1 MLNILIFGPPGC
13 GKGTQS
19 EFIVKKYNLKHLS
32 TGDIFR
38 ENIKNKTALGL
49 EAKLYIDKGQLVPD
63 SITINMLA
71 ERIKDVKSENGF
83 LFDGFPRTID
93 QAKALDIFLS
103 NIGQNISF
111 LVSIDVPKNELVQR
125 LLKRGRDSNR
135 KDDQNKNIIL
145 NRIKIYKNQTEIL
158 KEYYMKQKKYFKVDG
173 SKSISDVKYEIFN
186 LIEKNINN

>member
-158 KEYYMKQKKYFKVDG
+158 KEYYMKQNKYLKVDG
-173 SKSISDVKYEIFN
+173 SKSISEVKHEIFN

>member
-38 ENIKNKTALGL
+38 ENIKKKTALGL

-93 QAKALDIFLS
+93 QAKALDVFLS

-135 KDDQNKNIIL
+135 KDDQNKNVIL
-145 NRIKIYKNQTEIL
+145 NRIKVYKNQTEIL
-158 KEYYMKQKKYFKVDG
+158 KEYYKKQNKYFKVDG
-173 SKSISDVKYEIFN
+173 SKSITDVKYEIFN
-186 LIEKNINN
+186 LIEKNTNN

>member
-158 KEYYMKQKKYFKVDG
+158 KEYYMKQNKYFKVDG

-186 LIEKNINN
+186 LIEKNTNN

>member
-71 ERIKDVKSENGF
+71 EKIKDVKSENGF

-158 KEYYMKQKKYFKVDG
+158 KEYYMKQNKYFKVDG
-173 SKSISDVKYEIFN
+173 SRSISDVKYEIFN

>member
-38 ENIKNKTALGL
+38 ENIKNKTDLGL

-63 SITINMLA
+63 SVTINMLA
-71 ERIKDVKSENGF
+71 EKIKDVKSENGF
-83 LFDGFPRTID
+83 LFDGFPRTIE
-93 QAKALDIFLS
+93 QAKALDVFLS

-111 LVSIDVPKNELVQR
+111 LVSIDVPKSELVQR

-158 KEYYMKQKKYFKVDG
+158 KEYYMMQNKYFKVDG
-173 SKSISDVKYEIFN
+173 SRSISDVKYEIFN

>member
-71 ERIKDVKSENGF
+71 EKIKDVKSENGF

-93 QAKALDIFLS
+93 QAKALDVFLS
-103 NIGQNISF
+103 NIAQNISF

-158 KEYYMKQKKYFKVDG
+158 KEYYMKQNKYFKVDG
-173 SKSISDVKYEIFN
+173 SRSISDVKYEIFN

>member
-71 ERIKDVKSENGF
+71 EKIKDVKSENGF

-135 KDDQNKNIIL
+135 KDDQNENIIL

-158 KEYYMKQKKYFKVDG
+158 KEYYEKQNKYFKVDG
-173 SKSISDVKYEIFN
+173 SRSITEVKFDIFN

>member
-38 ENIKNKTALGL
+38 ENIKNKTDLGL

-63 SITINMLA
+63 SVTINMLA
-71 ERIKDVKSENGF
+71 EKIKDSKSENGF

-93 QAKALDIFLS
+93 QAKALDVFFS

-135 KDDQNKNIIL
+135 KDDQNKNVIL
-145 NRIKIYKNQTEIL
+145 NRIKVYKNQTEIL
-158 KEYYMKQKKYFKVDG
+158 KEYYKKQNKYFKVDG
-173 SKSISDVKYEIFN
+173 SKSITDVKYEIFN

>member
-38 ENIKNKTALGL
+38 ENIKNKTDLGL

-63 SITINMLA
+63 SVTINMLA
-71 ERIKDVKSENGF
+71 EKIKDSKSENGF

-93 QAKALDIFLS
+93 QAKALDVFFS

-111 LVSIDVPKNELVQR
+111 LVSIDVPKSELVQR

-158 KEYYMKQKKYFKVDG
+158 KEYYMMQNKYFKVDG
-173 SKSISDVKYEIFN
+173 SRSISDVKYEIFN

>member
-135 KDDQNKNIIL
+135 KDDQNKNVIL
-145 NRIKIYKNQTEIL
+145 NRIKVYKNQTEIL
-158 KEYYMKQKKYFKVDG
+158 KEYYKKQNKYFKVDG
-173 SKSISDVKYEIFN
+173 SKSITDVKYEIFN
-186 LIEKNINN
+186 LIEKNTNN

>member
-71 ERIKDVKSENGF
+71 EKIKDVKSENGF
-83 LFDGFPRTID
+83 LFDGFPRTIE
-93 QAKALDIFLS
+93 QAKALDVFLS

-158 KEYYMKQKKYFKVDG
+158 KEYYMKQNKYFKVDG
-173 SKSISDVKYEIFN
+173 SRSISDVKYEIFN

>member
-38 ENIKNKTALGL
+38 ENIKNKTNLGL
-49 EAKLYIDKGQLVPD
+49 EAKLYIDKGHLVPD

-71 ERIKDVKSENGF
+71 EKIKDIKSENGF

-93 QAKALDIFLS
+93 QAKALDVFLS

-158 KEYYMKQKKYFKVDG
+158 KEYYKKQNKYLKADG
-173 SKSISDVKYEIFN
+173 SRSITDVKYEIFN

>member
-71 ERIKDVKSENGF
+71 EKIKDSKSENGF

-93 QAKALDIFLS
+93 QAKALDVFFS

-135 KDDQNKNIIL
+135 KDDQNKNVIL
-145 NRIKIYKNQTEIL
+145 NRIKVYKNQTEIL
-158 KEYYMKQKKYFKVDG
+158 KEYYKKQNKYFKVDG
-173 SKSISDVKYEIFN
+173 SKSITDVKYEIFN
-186 LIEKNINN
+186 LIEKNTNN

>member
-93 QAKALDIFLS
+93 QAF
-103 NIGQNISF
+103 
-111 LVSIDVPKNELVQR
+111 
-125 LLKRGRDSNR
+125 
-135 KDDQNKNIIL
+135 
-145 NRIKIYKNQTEIL
+145 YK
-158 KEYYMKQKKYFKVDG
+158 
-173 SKSISDVKYEIFN
+173 S
-186 LIEKNINN
+186 

>member
-38 ENIKNKTALGL
+38 ENIKNKTALGI

-71 ERIKDVKSENGF
+71 EKIKDVKSENGF
-83 LFDGFPRTID
+83 LFDGFPRTIE
-93 QAKALDIFLS
+93 QAKALDVFLS

-111 LVSIDVPKNELVQR
+111 LVSIDVPKSELVQR

-158 KEYYMKQKKYFKVDG
+158 KEYYMMQNKYFKVDG
-173 SKSISDVKYEIFN
+173 SRSISDVKYEIFN

>member
-19 EFIVKKYNLKHLS
+19 EFIVQKYNLKHLS

-38 ENIKNKTALGL
+38 ENIKNKTLMGL

-71 ERIKDVKSENGF
+71 DKIKEAESENGF

-93 QAKALDIFLS
+93 QAKALDSFLS

-111 LVSIDVPKNELVQR
+111 LISIDVPEDDLVQR

-135 KDDQNKNIIL
+135 KDDQNKNVIL
-145 NRIKIYKNQTEIL
+145 NRIKIYRTQTEIL
-158 KEYYMKQKKYFKVDG
+158 KEYYKKQNKYFNIDG
-173 SKSISDVKYEIFN
+173 SRSILDVKHDIFN
-186 LIEKNINN
+186 LIKKNI

>member
-38 ENIKNKTALGL
+38 ENIKNKTDLGL

-71 ERIKDVKSENGF
+71 EKIKDVKSENGF
-83 LFDGFPRTID
+83 LFDGFPRTIE
-93 QAKALDIFLS
+93 QAKALDVFFS

-158 KEYYMKQKKYFKVDG
+158 KEYYMKQNKYFKVDG
-173 SKSISDVKYEIFN
+173 SRSISDVKYEIFN

>member
-158 KEYYMKQKKYFKVDG
+158 KEYYMKQNKYFKVDG

>member
-49 EAKLYIDKGQLVPD
+49 EAKLYIDKGHLVPD

-71 ERIKDVKSENGF
+71 EKIKDVKSENGF

-93 QAKALDIFLS
+93 QAKALDVFLS

-158 KEYYMKQKKYFKVDG
+158 KEYYMKQNKYFKVDG
-173 SKSISDVKYEIFN
+173 SKSISEVKHKIFN

>member
-83 LFDGFPRTID
+83 LLMD
-93 QAKALDIFLS
+93 FL
-103 NIGQNISF
+103 
-111 LVSIDVPKNELVQR
+111 EL
-125 LLKRGRDSNR
+125 LTKLK
-135 KDDQNKNIIL
+135 L
-145 NRIKIYKNQTEIL
+145 
-158 KEYYMKQKKYFKVDG
+158 
-173 SKSISDVKYEIFN
+173 
-186 LIEKNINN
+186 

>member
-38 ENIKNKTALGL
+38 ENIKNKTALGI

-71 ERIKDVKSENGF
+71 EKIKDVKSENGF

-93 QAKALDIFLS
+93 QAKALDVFFS

-158 KEYYMKQKKYFKVDG
+158 KEYYMMQNKYFKVDG
-173 SKSISDVKYEIFN
+173 SRSISDVKYEIFN

>member
-38 ENIKNKTALGL
+38 ENIKNKTDLGL

-93 QAKALDIFLS
+93 QAKALDVFLS

-158 KEYYMKQKKYFKVDG
+158 KEYYMKQNKYFKVDG
-173 SKSISDVKYEIFN
+173 SKSISEVKHEIFN

>member
-38 ENIKNKTALGL
+38 ENIKNKTDLGL

-158 KEYYMKQKKYFKVDG
+158 KEYYMKQNKYFKVDG

>member
-38 ENIKNKTALGL
+38 ENIKNKTDLGL

-63 SITINMLA
+63 SVTINMLA
-71 ERIKDVKSENGF
+71 EKIKDSKSENGF

-93 QAKALDIFLS
+93 QAKALDVFFS

-135 KDDQNKNIIL
+135 KDDQNKNVIL
-145 NRIKIYKNQTEIL
+145 NRIKVYKNQTEIL
-158 KEYYMKQKKYFKVDG
+158 KEYYKKQNKYFKVDG
-173 SKSISDVKYEIFN
+173 SKSITDVKYEIFN
-186 LIEKNINN
+186 LIEKNTNN

>member
-38 ENIKNKTALGL
+38 ENIKNKTALGI

-83 LFDGFPRTID
+83 LFDGFPRTIE
-93 QAKALDIFLS
+93 QAKALDVFLS

-111 LVSIDVPKNELVQR
+111 LVSIDVPKSELVQR

-158 KEYYMKQKKYFKVDG
+158 KEYYMMQNKYFKVDG
-173 SKSISDVKYEIFN
+173 SRSISDVKYEIFN

>member
-38 ENIKNKTALGL
+38 ENIKNKTALGI

-71 ERIKDVKSENGF
+71 EKIKDVKSENGF
-83 LFDGFPRTID
+83 LFDGFPRTIE
-93 QAKALDIFLS
+93 QAKALDVFLS

-158 KEYYMKQKKYFKVDG
+158 KEYYMMQNKYFKVDG
-173 SKSISDVKYEIFN
+173 SRSISDVKYEIFN

>member
-71 ERIKDVKSENGF
+71 EKIKDVKSENGF

-93 QAKALDIFLS
+93 QAKALDVFLS

-158 KEYYMKQKKYFKVDG
+158 KEYYMKQNKYFKVDG
-173 SKSISDVKYEIFN
+173 SRSISDVKYEIFN